1 MRISMKLAI
10 GSGFG
15 LGLSPIAPGTCATL
29 LGVVIHVAAA
39 TLLPAPYFIPVLCAA
54 LFIVCVAHFALTP
67 WAQDYWQREDPG
79 HFVLDEIAGYLV
91 VPILFQ
97 GTVLWQVALWGF
109 LIERALDI
117 IKIQPARY
125 VDRNL
130 AGGWGILLDD
140 LIAGVYTV
148 GCLYVLKLVG
158 PQLGLESLLIAS

>member
-1 MRISMKLAI
+1 MKTSVKLAI
-10 GSGFG
+10 ATGFG
-15 LGLSPIAPGTCATL
+15 LGMSPVGPGTCAAL
-29 LGVVIHVAAA
+29 WGVAIHVAAA
-39 TLLPAPYFIPVLCAA
+39 LLLPASYFIPVLVTVF
-54 LFIVCVAHFALTP
+54 LLVCITHFMLTP

-79 HFVLDEIAGYLV
+79 HFVLDEIAGYLA

-117 IKIQPARY
+117 IKIPPARY

-130 AGGWGILLDD
+130 AGGWGVLLDD

-148 GCLYVLKLVG
+148 GCLYVLRWAG
-158 PQLGLESLLIAS
+158 PQLGLERLLISS